1 MSKQDLKQK
10 TELCEEDQL
19 LAHFES
25 LIKEKLSLEKKLSGV
40 KSDIAKVK
48 EEIRGFYRNR
58 N

>member
-1 MSKQDLKQK
+1 MNNLSLAPEQV
-10 TELCEEDQL
+10 ENQL
-19 LAHFES
+19 LARFES
-25 LIKEKLSLEKKLSGV
+25 LIKKKLSLEKKLSGV